1 MIAMDMCD
9 SFLLLEGFSG
19 GEAEGVVFGW
29 VGGYISGAI
38 TKSVDK
44 EQRFGRRIVVKIR
57 SVNAYRALAVSL
69 CATKDACII
78 IASKL
83 LPGHV
88 YYTMDDRSDLM
99 LLPAGAAGL
108 KRY

>member
-1 MIAMDMCD
+1 MDMCD

-44 EQRFGRRIVVKIR
+44 EQGFGRR
-57 SVNAYRALAVSL
+57 
-69 CATKDACII
+69 
-78 IASKL
+78 
-83 LPGHV
+83 
-88 YYTMDDRSDLM
+88 M
-99 LLPAGAAGL
+99 
-108 KRY
+108 